1 MKNQAKDEKLE
12 DIVTDLDPPYE
23 TMEDLKV
30 GRLLD
35 QYGIPFFYQQATIVY
50 DQGKNEMWYP
60 TFTLLTYD
68 GLVID
73 CVRDGAQG
81 PQNTMPQRKQVY
93 DRNQIPAVVLN
104 PEDLNKPNWGRLLY
118 DKVRQTYRQ
127 HAEQMGYAPS
137 HDYDA
142 DRQPL
147 DPTRYS
153 GAPTR
158 Q

>member
-12 DIVTDLDPPYE
+12 DILTDLDPPYE
-23 TMEDLKV
+23 TVEDLKV

-73 CVRDGAQG
+73 CVRDGGQG
-81 PQNTMPQRKQVY
+81 PQNPTPQRKQVY

-104 PEDLNKPNWGRLLY
+104 PEDLNKPDWGRLLY
-118 DKVRQTYRQ
+118 DKIRQTYR
-127 HAEQMGYAPS
+127 HHTEQMGYAPS